1 MPTEIRLVALYY
13 KELGL
18 KPKQRRE
25 KLYEFCQKNI
35 SGYKV
40 EKYYKVMDRAL
51 RLACKKE
58 QKLVQI
64 DSLPIYEKEI
74 NYINMLGVN
83 HNCKKVLFTFLVQT
97 RLNKLVYE
105 YKTEKEHS
113 GKFFKG
119 GKIKYNNI
127 KKMSN
132 IPQTVL
138 INEDIIYEL
147 NKDDLVKVLHK
158 GLIRLD
164 FLEQCHQEGKIG
176 IVVENFENVGWYF
189 DYYIGAK
196 GVVRCGHCNNPFK
209 KGANRQKYCS
219 EECFEEY
226 RRVYKKE
233 KQQKYRLKNAIT
245 S

>member
-13 KELGL
+13 KEMGL

-25 KLYEFCQKNI
+25 KLYEFCKKNI

-40 EKYYKVMDRAL
+40 EKYYKVIDRAL

-74 NYINMLGVN
+74 DYINTLDID
-83 HNCKKVLFTFLVQT
+83 HNCKKVLFAFLVQM

-105 YKTEKEHS
+105 YKNENEYT
-113 GKFFKG
+113 GRFFKG

-138 INEDIIYEL
+138 INEDVIYEL
-147 NKDDLVKVLHK
+147 NKKDLVKVLHK

-164 FLEQCHQEGKIG
+164 FLEQCHQEGEVG
-176 IVVENFENVGWYF
+176 IVVEDFENAGWYF
-189 DYYIGAK
+189 DYYVGAK
-196 GVVRCGHCNNPFK
+196 GVVLCGYCNSPFK
-209 KGANRQKYCS
+209 KRTNRQEYCS
-219 EECFEEY
+219 DECFAEQ
-226 RRVYKKE
+226 RRTYISSKVKEHRDKK
-233 KQQKYRLKNAIT
+233 QT
-245 S
+245 V